1 MSAMKLSDIDPEL
14 QYCPRCGDEYR
25 AEMRTCAACTVE
37 LVSGQALLAAVKPQ
51 APAQVVEIGV
61 DEPVAA
67 LRSGPLPQMKELL
80 AALRKRGVAGR
91 LSKPDGG
98 ACGCKGPEV
107 VLEVRQAEAQAAMA
121 VLAEDYWQTTGLAE
135 HDTRFA
141 GAVFD
146 EQAEE
151 TLCPACGT
159 RFSTS
164 ETTCPDCGLCF
175 G

>member
-1 MSAMKLSDIDPEL
+1 MKLGDIDPEL
-14 QYCPRCGDEYR
+14 QYCPHCGDEYL
-25 AEMRTCAACTVE
+25 AEMHTCAACAVA
-37 LVSGQALLAAVKPQ
+37 LVSGAVLLAAAKAQSLPQ
-51 APAQVVEIGV
+51 MAEIGG
-61 DEPVAA
+61 DETVVA
-67 LRSGPLPQMKELL
+67 LRSGPLAQMKELL
-80 AALRKRGVAGR
+80 AALRKGGVAGR
-91 LSKPDGG
+91 LCKPEGG

-107 VLEVRQAEAQAAMA
+107 VLEVRQTEVQAAMA
-121 VLAEDYWQTTGLAE
+121 ILAEDYWQTTGLAE

>member
-1 MSAMKLSDIDPEL
+1 MSAMKLSDIDAEL
-14 QYCPRCGDEYR
+14 QYCPRCGDEYL
-25 AEMRTCAACTVE
+25 AEMHTCAACAVV
-37 LVSGQALLAAVKPQ
+37 LVSGQALLAAATTQ
-51 APAQVVEIGV
+51 APAQMVEIGA
-61 DEPVAA
+61 DEPVVA
-67 LRSGPLPQMKELL
+67 LRSGPLAQMKELL

-91 LSKPDGG
+91 ICKPEGS

-107 VLEVRQAEAQAAMA
+107 ALEVRQAEAQAAMA
-121 VLAEDYWQTTGLAE
+121 ILAEEYWRTTGLEE
-135 HDTRFA
+135 HDTRFV

-146 EQAEE
+146 DQAEE

-159 RFSTS
+159 RFSTA

>member
-1 MSAMKLSDIDPEL
+1 MSAMKLSDIDAEL

-25 AEMRTCAACTVE
+25 AEIRTCAACAVA
-37 LVSGQALLAAVKPQ
+37 LVSGQALLAAARNQ
-51 APAQVVEIGV
+51 SPAQVVEIGA
-61 DEPVAA
+61 DESVVA
-67 LRSGPLPQMKELL
+67 LRSGPLPQMKEQL

-91 LSKPDGG
+91 ICKTEGG

-121 VLAEDYWQTTGLAE
+121 VLAEEYWRTTGLDE

-164 ETTCPDCGLCF
+164 VTTCPDCGLCF

>member
-1 MSAMKLSDIDPEL
+1 MMKLGDIDPEL
-14 QYCPRCGDEYR
+14 QYCPRCGDEYL
-25 AEMRTCAACTVE
+25 AEMHTCAACAVA
-37 LVSGQALLAAVKPQ
+37 LVSGQALLAAAKNQ
-51 APAQVVEIGV
+51 APAQVVEIGA
-61 DEPVAA
+61 DESVVA
-67 LRSGPLPQMKELL
+67 LRSGPLAQMKELL
-80 AALRKRGVAGR
+80 AALHKHGVAGR
-91 LSKPDGG
+91 LCKPEGG

-121 VLAEDYWQTTGLAE
+121 VLTEDYWRTTGLAA
-135 HDTRFA
+135 HDTRYA

-146 EQAEE
+146 EQAAE

-159 RFSTS
+159 HFSTS

>member
-1 MSAMKLSDIDPEL
+1 MNPHDIDAEL
-14 QYCPRCGDEYR
+14 QYCPRCGDEYL
-25 AEMRTCAACTVE
+25 AEIRTCAACAVE
-37 LVSGQALLAAVKPQ
+37 LISGAVLLAA
-51 APAQVVEIGV
+51 AQKQTKHQVTPVEIDA
-61 DEPVAA
+61 DEPVVA
-67 LRSGPLPQMKELL
+67 LRNGPLPQMKELL
-80 AALRKRGVAGR
+80 AALRKHGVAGR
-91 LSKPDGG
+91 ICKPEGG

-107 VLEVRQAEAQAAMA
+107 MLEVRQSEAQAAMA
-121 VLAEDYWQTTGLAE
+121 VLAEDYWRTTALAE

>member
-1 MSAMKLSDIDPEL
+1 MMKRGDIGPEL
-14 QYCPRCGDEYR
+14 QYCPHCGDEYL
-25 AEMRTCAACTVE
+25 AEIPTCAACGVE
-37 LVSGQALLAAVKPQ
+37 LVSGEVLLAAAKTQ
-51 APAQVVEIGV
+51 SSAQLVEISA
-61 DEPVAA
+61 DEPVVV
-67 LRSGPLPQMKELL
+67 LRSGPLAQMKELL
-80 AALRKRGVAGR
+80 AALRKRGVTGR
-91 LSKPDGG
+91 ICKPEGG

-107 VLEVRQAEAQAAMA
+107 VLEVRQTEAQAAMA
-121 VLAEDYWQTTGLAE
+121 ILAEEYWRTTGLDE

-141 GAVFD
+141 GAVSD

-159 RFSTS
+159 RFSTA